1 MAVKNCDWTLLRMN
15 RNLLHT
21 TLDWDLTGIIAANLT
36 QPELNE
42 LAPLQIQIVNIVSSR
57 PTVASLP
64 RLCHIQMDF
73 YKAGQM
79 AAEYLCNLGFEQITT
94 VSVHTEQMGTD
105 THSAGFR
112 DVLAARGLLAEP
124 LYVSEN
130 YPSIHQPETLREI
143 ASRLKTHLKPLALY
157 CENDDIGRTLILLC
171 RDQNIRVPEDVAI
184 LGRENLLLDCEGITP
199 QLSSVELNHRE
210 AGFQAARVL
219 DKMLRGQKVPEITRV
234 EPTGVVPRQSTNIL
248 AIKNESIRNALSY
261 IWEHYREKIEM
272 DQLARSVGLSRR
284 SMEYLFR
291 DALQRSPYAEVLRLR
306 FEKAKQLL
314 CTTRFSLE
322 EIAVRSGFNTAPH
335 LSKMFKKHIGC
346 SPSPYRESHTIHS
359 EE

>member
-1 MAVKNCDWTLLRMN
+1 MRKQPPIELLLRWKTELAWKTARGVRDYMAVKNCDWTLLRMN

-42 LAPLQIQIVNIVSSR
+42 LAPLQIQIVNIVS
-57 PTVASLP
+57 
-64 RLCHIQMDF
+64 
-73 YKAGQM
+73 
-79 AAEYLCNLGFEQITT
+79 
-94 VSVHTEQMGTD
+94 
-105 THSAGFR
+105 
-112 DVLAARGLLAEP
+112 
-124 LYVSEN
+124 
-130 YPSIHQPETLREI
+130 
-143 ASRLKTHLKPLALY
+143 SRLKTHLKPLALY

-261 IWEHYREKIEM
+261 IWGHYREKIEM

>member
-1 MAVKNCDWTLLRMN
+1 MRKQPPIELLLRWKTELAWKTA
-15 RNLLHT
+15 RGVRD
-21 TLDWDLTGIIAANLT
+21 DWDLTGIIAANLT

-130 YPSIHQPETLREI
+130 YPSIP
-143 ASRLKTHLKPLALY
+143 P
-157 CENDDIGRTLILLC
+157 
-171 RDQNIRVPEDVAI
+171 V
-184 LGRENLLLDCEGITP
+184 
-199 QLSSVELNHRE
+199 
-210 AGFQAARVL
+210 
-219 DKMLRGQKVPEITRV
+219 
-234 EPTGVVPRQSTNIL
+234 
-248 AIKNESIRNALSY
+248 
-261 IWEHYREKIEM
+261 
-272 DQLARSVGLSRR
+272 
-284 SMEYLFR
+284 
-291 DALQRSPYAEVLRLR
+291 
-306 FEKAKQLL
+306 
-314 CTTRFSLE
+314 
-322 EIAVRSGFNTAPH
+322 
-335 LSKMFKKHIGC
+335 
-346 SPSPYRESHTIHS
+346 
-359 EE
+359 